1 MNGWFWGIGL
11 GIIYLVLLF
20 TLAVMTFRKGHWV
33 LGLIGFIF
41 PLLWLI
47 GAVLPD
53 KRRHSRR

>member
-41 PLLWLI
+41 PILSLI

>member
-33 LGLIGFIF
+33 LGLIGFIL
-41 PLLWLI
+41 PILWLI

-53 KRRHSRR
+53 KRRHRRR

>member
-1 MNGWFWGIGL
+1 MGWIL
-11 GIIYLVLLF
+11 LSVIYLVLLC
-20 TLAVMTFRKGHWV
+20 TVAIMTFRKGHWV

-53 KRRHSRR
+53 RHRRRH